1 MARIEITDLKEDIA
15 ITEEELKHVKGGPA
29 YMKLGDI
36 KGEAVSLTS
45 LSSYKLNVQLDGTSL
60 DR

>member
-36 KGEAVSLTS
+36 KGEVTNSTS
-45 LSSYKLNVQLDGTSL
+45 LSSSKFNVQLDGISL

>member
-15 ITEEELKHVKGGPA
+15 ITEDELKHVKGGPA

-36 KGEAVSLTS
+36 KGEVTDSTS
-45 LSSYKLNVQLDGTSL
+45 LSSYKLNVKLDGISL

>member
-15 ITEEELKHVKGGPA
+15 ITEDELKHVKGGPA

-36 KGEAVSLTS
+36 KGEVVSSTS
-45 LSSYKLNVQLDGTSL
+45 LFSHKINVQLDGTSL
-60 DR
+60 GG

>member
-15 ITEEELKHVKGGPA
+15 ITEDELKHVKGGPA

-36 KGEAVSLTS
+36 KGDVTTTTS

>member
-36 KGEAVSLTS
+36 KGEAVSSTS
-45 LSSYKLNVQLDGTSL
+45 LSAYKLNVQLDGISL